1 MIQTITLLRD
11 TKKDELNAYQKHYFQ
26 ILKGTLIDIAH
37 DATDDCYGLV
47 FRMPNEEVK
56 TAWISRDE
64 EGNGPGFLDIR

>member
-11 TKKDELNAYQKHYFQ
+11 TKKDELNAYQKHYSQ
-26 ILKGTLIDIAH
+26 ILEGTLIDVAH

-56 TAWISRDE
+56 TAWISCDE